1 MSTAPALRRNRI
13 LADVLRAG
21 GMTVTALADKLGVA
35 DSTVRRDLD
44 ALDRAGR
51 LCRVHGGAVTNEVA
65 SAARLRRA
73 RDSERRAI

>member
-1 MSTAPALRRNRI
+1 MSTLPALRRNRI

-21 GMTVTALADKLGVA
+21 GMTVTALAHQLGVA
-35 DSTVRRDLD
+35 HTTVRRDLD

-65 SAARLRRA
+65 SAARLAGA
-73 RDSERRAI
+73 RDSELRVT